1 MNIHYSLD
9 SYEFY
14 NKISEVIILDII
26 PCKSFPIIY
35 GFIDIFSFDVILIT
49 CNRIDIPPKP
59 NKKEAIIMLILE
71 NLNKERLFSPLVNST
86 IPISI
91 EESISL
97 EIPNKPNNGANM
109 LEVSV
114 KIWLFSNMEHTT
126 EKRTTKPPTTRM
138 ELILLD
144 TLFDK
149 ISPKF
154 EKETHLGWG
163 YVEEKTG
170 DYVCTQCGQDF
181 TKNEYDR
188 IIAERNKNQQTFCVW
203 NNLKLL

>member
-1 MNIHYSLD
+1 
-9 SYEFY
+9 
-14 NKISEVIILDII
+14 
-26 PCKSFPIIY
+26 
-35 GFIDIFSFDVILIT
+35 
-49 CNRIDIPPKP
+49 
-59 NKKEAIIMLILE
+59 MLILE

-109 LEVSV
+109 LEVRV

-154 EKETHLGWG
+154 EKETFKEELSKVKSLYKFFSKFFFHHLKQKPTIRQ
-163 YVEEKTG
+163 EIIC
-170 DYVCTQCGQDF
+170 DIR
-181 TKNEYDR
+181 R
-188 IIAERNKNQQTFCVW
+188 ITPIFIEWKRLIPTVPKINKGPELLVNAI
-203 NNLKLL
+203 NLSLSILFIIPWLFKLETVLAPIG

>member
-109 LEVSV
+109 LEVRV

-154 EKETHLGWG
+154 EKETFEEELSKVKSLYKFFSKFFFHHLKQKPTIRQ
-163 YVEEKTG
+163 EIICDIRRITRI
-170 DYVCTQCGQDF
+170 F
-181 TKNEYDR
+181 TE
-188 IIAERNKNQQTFCVW
+188 
-203 NNLKLL
+203 

>member
-97 EIPNKPNNGANM
+97 EIPNEPDNGANM
-109 LEVSV
+109 LEV
-114 KIWLFSNMEHTT
+114 
-126 EKRTTKPPTTRM
+126 R
-138 ELILLD
+138 
-144 TLFDK
+144 
-149 ISPKF
+149 
-154 EKETHLGWG
+154 
-163 YVEEKTG
+163 
-170 DYVCTQCGQDF
+170 
-181 TKNEYDR
+181 
-188 IIAERNKNQQTFCVW
+188 
-203 NNLKLL
+203 LKHMDM

>member
-1 MNIHYSLD
+1 
-9 SYEFY
+9 
-14 NKISEVIILDII
+14 
-26 PCKSFPIIY
+26 
-35 GFIDIFSFDVILIT
+35 
-49 CNRIDIPPKP
+49 
-59 NKKEAIIMLILE
+59 MLILE

-109 LEVSV
+109 LKARV

-149 ISPKF
+149 ISPKTI
-154 EKETHLGWG
+154 K
-163 YVEEKTG
+163 
-170 DYVCTQCGQDF
+170 
-181 TKNEYDR
+181 R
-188 IIAERNKNQQTFCVW
+188 
-203 NNLKLL
+203 